1 MFRNGSGFEVK
12 TIVLGAALLAYP
24 CGALAQHGGGRVGGG
39 LAGGGGLSAN
49 NRASGIETKDDLGTF
64 HEIMAV
70 QASNEQKIAYAEM
83 LKRTAVAGAQLKA
96 FTDQIGK
103 ENNAPEI
110 ATHDKTL
117 EDALET
123 ARTLNKKFMEGF
135 SEAQK
140 SGLKEITKRLTKTD
154 SELAQEAK
162 ALDQEVDANAA
173 ATQMAGSAQGLDR
186 ALTNF
191 QRAQVD
197 LGEEMSIESNSL
209 DVAYNLPP
217 MKASIKFANQPMAIT
232 TSGVVSK
239 SIAEGG
245 QNTFPVELTSDMSD
259 LQVTVADVLRDQ
271 LEKSDSCGERI
282 AIQTAVLTAD
292 APATVVEIQLHFER
306 WACFGRDTV
315 NEMAEGNGTIQ
326 VKLVPIVGADGELRL
341 AAQMGRIDA
350 QGLMG
355 DSLRSGS
362 LGDTLRDKIAESLSS
377 IVRQGVDFRAALP
390 ADARSYATLHRAQ
403 FQGTGSG
410 KLLMILDGEIRVS
423 DDKLAALTSE
433 LKEQSSINQPTRP
446 ELTAR

>member
-1 MFRNGSGFEVK
+1 V
-12 TIVLGAALLAYP
+12 GAALLAYP
-24 CGALAQHGGGRVGGG
+24 CGVLAQHGSGRVGGG
-39 LAGGGGLSAN
+39 LAGSGGLSGN
-49 NRASGIETKDDLGTF
+49 NRATGIETKDDLSTF

-70 QASNEQKIAYAEM
+70 QASSEQKIAYAEM

-110 ATHDKTL
+110 ASHDKTL
-117 EDALET
+117 EGALET

-162 ALDQEVDANAA
+162 ALDQEVEANAA
-173 ATQMAGSAQGLDR
+173 AVQMAGSAHGLDH
-186 ALTNF
+186 ALTDF
-191 QRAQVD
+191 QRSQVD
-197 LGEEMSIESNSL
+197 LGEEMSIESNNQ
-209 DVAYNLPP
+209 DVAYNLTPV
-217 MKASIKFANQPMAIT
+217 KASLKFANQPMAIT

-239 SIAEGG
+239 STAEGG

-271 LEKSDSCGERI
+271 LEKSDGCGERI
-282 AIQTAVLTAD
+282 AIQTAVLTAE

-326 VKLVPIVGADGELRL
+326 VKLVPVVGTDGELRL

-355 DSLRSGS
+355 ESLRSGT

-390 ADARSYATLHRAQ
+390 ADARSYATLRRAH

-410 KLLMILDGEIRVS
+410 KLLLILDGEIRVS
-423 DDKLAALTSE
+423 DDKLAALTGE